1 MRIETV
7 TEIHNFLSDYYL
19 NSEDPISPPGVKDM
33 GLLAS
38 ACARP
43 FASAGGQDAFSNV
56 YHKAAA
62 LFHGIISN
70 HCFYNGNK
78 RTALLSALYFLS
90 DNNLWLERC
99 NDEEMFEFT
108 RQVAAHEICDK
119 RDDEIAVISEWF
131 NKNTRRIVKGEKPL
145 NFAGLRDSLSQFDFY
160 LEDEGM
166 YAYIYKDGEQIEKV
180 LKKGKQGMQEYDQA
194 YIAELRKRL
203 ELTPEHGVDSA
214 RFYGQKGL
222 TEDLNEFMQLRVKV
236 FDWLAKI

>member
-1 MRIETV
+1 MRTGTV
-7 TEIHNFLSDYYL
+7 EEIHNFLSEYYV
-19 NSEDPISPPGVKDM
+19 NSEDPISPPGVKDV
-33 GLLAS
+33 GLLES

-43 FASAGGQDAFSNV
+43 FASAGGQDAFGDV

-90 DNNLWLERC
+90 ENNLWLERC

-119 RDDEIAVISEWF
+119 RDGEIDVIADWF
-131 NKNTRRIVKGEKPL
+131 NRNTRRIVKGEKPL
-145 NFAGLRDSLSQFDFY
+145 NFAGLRESLSQFDFH
-160 LEDEGM
+160 LEDEGQL
-166 YAYIYKDGEQIEKV
+166 AFIYKNGEVIEKV

-203 ELTPEHGVDSA
+203 DLTPEHGVDSA

-222 TEDLNEFMQLRVKV
+222 TEDLNEFMKLRVKV